1 MTPKCSMIIYPV
13 LNFVL
18 PLMLSSFILVDKPS
32 RCSDCQIKTELRVTE
47 NVKIERSQEIDAE
60 VSSLESSA
68 VTKSIQRAGHI
79 KTQIGNYL
87 SLRGRIIYKS
97 SHFQGGTKPSDQ
109 QP

>member
-32 RCSDCQIKTELRVTE
+32 RCLDCQIKKELRVTE
-47 NVKIERSQEIDAE
+47 NVKIERRQEIEAE

-68 VTKSIQRAGHI
+68 VTDGEHSESRTHNDADWK
-79 KTQIGNYL
+79 L
-87 SLRGRIIYKS
+87 SV
-97 SHFQGGTKPSDQ
+97 PSR
-109 QP
+109 

>member
-32 RCSDCQIKTELRVTE
+32 RCSDCQIKTELKVTE

-60 VSSLESSA
+60 VSSLESST
-68 VTKSIQRAGHI
+68 VTHGEHSESRKH
-79 KTQIGNYL
+79 KDTDWKL
-87 SLRGRIIYKS
+87 SVTPR
-97 SHFQGGTKPSDQ
+97 
-109 QP
+109 

>member
-1 MTPKCSMIIYPV
+1 MIIYPV

-32 RCSDCQIKTELRVTE
+32 RCLDCQIKTKLRVTE

-68 VTKSIQRAGHI
+68 VTDGELSES
-79 KTQIGNYL
+79 KTHKDTDFKL
-87 SLRGRIIYKS
+87 FTPPR
-97 SHFQGGTKPSDQ
+97 
-109 QP
+109 